1 MHRLLLEVLL
11 TYISH
16 VPSTHNSLRYK
27 GTTVLLS
34 VFTNYGRPELE
45 EAQLITI
52 RLQQNCDIID
62 IGEITFTEN
71 VKPKQR
77 KGK

>member
-1 MHRLLLEVLL
+1 
-11 TYISH
+11 
-16 VPSTHNSLRYK
+16 
-27 GTTVLLS
+27 VLLS

-77 KGK
+77 KAK